1 MKKNKRNKILL
12 FLKGLGTF
20 LTVLLITISTL
31 LAFSAKWMFK
41 TWTSL
46 TMDELVYHLTTPLE
60 GTNTDMIKAYC
71 NQCAVPAILVLAFAV
86 ILVLANRKKEK
97 IFLRVIVFLSVIAVG
112 VASVTIGITW
122 NILDIGDYL
131 KGQSIYST
139 FIDDNYVDPSSVNI
153 TFPEQKR
160 NLIYIFLESMEM
172 TYADQEDGG
181 AFKKNVIPELTS
193 LAQENEDFSGEDKK
207 LNGGY
212 SMPGTT
218 WTMGAMF
225 GQTSGLPLNISI
237 DGNGMDTQDSFFP
250 GITTMGD
257 ILQKEGYSQT
267 LLLGSDATFGG
278 RRLYFTEHGQ
288 YDILDYNY
296 ALENGLIPEDY
307 KVWWGYED
315 EKLFEFA
322 KNRLQELSQQDTPF
336 NLTMLTV
343 DTHFEDGYECE
354 LCPDTFGKNQYAN
367 VMACSSRQVDAFV
380 KWIQEQPF
388 YENTTIIISGDHLTM
403 DSDFC
408 DDVNDDYERSVYN
421 AFINLPENLD
431 TSFERT
437 HNREFSTMDMF
448 PTTLAALGAEITG
461 EKLGLGV
468 NLFSGVETL
477 TEQCGREKL
486 DKELKKKSTFYD
498 MLINDV
504 DINILKKKRAEEA
517 ENQQE
522 ENTDNQDQPMNQPD
536 AGVDT
541 SGIETP
547 DAWQGYTQD
556 NYQYNYND
564 GSNDYWY
571 DEGNSWDNS
580 WNGGYDDNTYVEPT
594 PTPEPTPAPTPEP
607 TPDPTPTPDPAPEPT
622 PTPDPAPD
630 STPTPDPG
638 GGAESNAGG
647 TTENVN

>member
-1 MKKNKRNKILL
+1 
-12 FLKGLGTF
+12 
-20 LTVLLITISTL
+20 
-31 LAFSAKWMFK
+31 
-41 TWTSL
+41 
-46 TMDELVYHLTTPLE
+46 
-60 GTNTDMIKAYC
+60 
-71 NQCAVPAILVLAFAV
+71 
-86 ILVLANRKKEK
+86 
-97 IFLRVIVFLSVIAVG
+97 
-112 VASVTIGITW
+112 
-122 NILDIGDYL
+122 
-131 KGQSIYST
+131 
-139 FIDDNYVDPSSVNI
+139 
-153 TFPEQKR
+153 
-160 NLIYIFLESMEM
+160 
-172 TYADQEDGG
+172 
-181 AFKKNVIPELTS
+181 
-193 LAQENEDFSGEDKK
+193 
-207 LNGGY
+207 
-212 SMPGTT
+212 
-218 WTMGAMF
+218 
-225 GQTSGLPLNISI
+225 
-237 DGNGMDTQDSFFP
+237 
-250 GITTMGD
+250 
-257 ILQKEGYSQT
+257 
-267 LLLGSDATFGG
+267 
-278 RRLYFTEHGQ
+278 
-288 YDILDYNY
+288 
-296 ALENGLIPEDY
+296 
-307 KVWWGYED
+307 
-315 EKLFEFA
+315 
-322 KNRLQELSQQDTPF
+322 
-336 NLTMLTV
+336 MLTV
-343 DTHFEDGYECE
+343 DTHFEDGYVCE
-354 LCPDTFGKNQYAN
+354 QCQNEFGDNQYAN

-408 DDVNDDYERSVYN
+408 NDVSDDYERSVYN

-431 TSFERT
+431 TSFEKT

-571 DEGNSWDNS
+571 DGGNSWDNS

-607 TPDPTPTPDPAPEPT
+607 TPDPTPAPDPAPEPT